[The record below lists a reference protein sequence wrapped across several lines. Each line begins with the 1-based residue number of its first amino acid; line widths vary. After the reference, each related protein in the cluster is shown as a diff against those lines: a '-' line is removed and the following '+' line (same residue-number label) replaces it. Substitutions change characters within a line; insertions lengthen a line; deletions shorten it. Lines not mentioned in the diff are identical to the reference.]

1 MEYGLVENAM
11 HSLSEAASYY
21 NSADVEARPDRYK
34 FGILLTAHC
43 AELLLKEILLRV
55 HPAFIYS
62 DVDRYRQDSTNDETI
77 GYKMAIKRVKTIA
90 HVNLSVYENHLSELG
105 EVRNRL
111 QHFKYEI
118 NGEYHKQLM
127 CKSFSAID
135 FLLRDVLGEKM
146 EDYSEI
152 MSFEEIDI
160 LREDE
165 ERTKARLADIQKEFQ
180 NGNQAKVRIEY
191 ERDKYFKVL
200 CPICGQ
206 DTLAQHDGQIDCLM
220 CGNSFADLHDIREA
234 DQNCINTDNILR
246 ELGRRKHIK
255 TFKCPRCEY
264 DALIHLPDGI
274 WQCLVCGDRYDDSAY
289 CDDCGE
295 EMPNSEQFYYSA
307 ISDVNADEFKL
318 LCPHCARD
326 AQQSEDYIGF
336 EISRVPIQE

>member
-127 CKSFSAID
+127 
-135 FLLRDVLGEKM
+135 
-146 EDYSEI
+146 
-152 MSFEEIDI
+152 
-160 LREDE
+160 
-165 ERTKARLADIQKEFQ
+165 
-180 NGNQAKVRIEY
+180 
-191 ERDKYFKVL
+191 
-200 CPICGQ
+200 
-206 DTLAQHDGQIDCLM
+206 
-220 CGNSFADLHDIREA
+220 
-234 DQNCINTDNILR
+234 
-246 ELGRRKHIK
+246 
-255 TFKCPRCEY
+255 
-264 DALIHLPDGI
+264 
-274 WQCLVCGDRYDDSAY
+274 
-289 CDDCGE
+289 
-295 EMPNSEQFYYSA
+295 PNSEQFYYSA